1 MARAC
6 DDVPTASWWTVGGR
20 SFPSELEDAMTA
32 TAENNPDVAVVGAG
46 IAGASIATVLAR
58 GGVEVLLLERQGG
71 YRDRVRG
78 EYMAT
83 WGVLEARALG
93 LEDVIRSTQAVDARY
108 SVGYDELCTPSAAEE
123 AKTDRSTIF
132 PGVPGPLCASH
143 PGMCQ
148 ALAEDAVRSGT
159 ELVRGVT
166 EVRVQTGRRPSLT
179 YLNGAEREVRP
190 RLIIGADGRTST
202 VRRQSGI
209 HLNKAPATHVVAGL
223 LVEGASR
230 WPDDE
235 CTPGGVEGD
244 LEFYVFPQGDGC
256 LRLYTCHANEQA
268 GRWAGRAGAQRFVEA
283 FAGLRSIP
291 ESRGLGDVTPA
302 GPCGTFS
309 GEQAWCDEPYAAGVV
324 LLGDAG
330 GYDDPV
336 TGQGLSLAL
345 RDVGQLSGQ
354 LLASADWTVAA
365 LRQYGEQ
372 RAERLRRM
380 RRVSTTFAALM
391 TTFTD
396 AGRARRERFYAASDA
411 GQEEVRMALGA
422 ISRGPDRLPSEAF
435 TDQLHESLLA

>member
-1 MARAC
+1 MR
-6 DDVPTASWWTVGGR
+6 VS
-20 SFPSELEDAMTA
+20 
-32 TAENNPDVAVVGAG
+32 NPDVVVVGAG
-46 IAGASIATVLAR
+46 IAGASIAAVLAR
-58 GGVEVLLLERQGG
+58 SGVEVLVLERQRE

-78 EYMAT
+78 EYMQP
-83 WGVLEARALG
+83 WGVLEAQALG
-93 LEDVIRSTQAVDARY
+93 LEEVIRSTQAVDARY
-108 SVGYDELCTPSAAEE
+108 SVYYDELSHPSAAEE
-123 AKTDRSTIF
+123 AKSDRSATIF
-132 PGVPGPLCASH
+132 PGVRGGLCASH
-143 PGMCQ
+143 PKACQ
-148 ALAEDAVRSGT
+148 ALADDAVRSGA

-166 EVRVQTGRRPSLT
+166 EVRVQTGRRPSIT
-179 YLNGAEREVRP
+179 FLNGTEREVRP

-209 HLNKAPATHVVAGL
+209 HLNKAPATHVVTGL

-235 CTPGGVEGD
+235 FTPGGVEDD
-244 LEFYVFPQGDGC
+244 LEFYVFPQGDGR

-268 GRWAGRAGAQRFVEA
+268 TRWAGRAGAQRLVEA

-291 ESRGLGDVTPA
+291 ESRGLGDVRPA

-309 GEQAWCDEPYAAGVV
+309 GDQTWCDDPCADGVV

-336 TGQGLSLAL
+336 TGQGLSLAM
-345 RDVGQLSGQ
+345 RDVRHLSEL
-354 LLASADWTVAA
+354 LLASGDWTVAA
-365 LRQYGEQ
+365 LRPYGEQ

-380 RRVSTTFAALM
+380 RRVSKTFAALM

-396 AGRARRERFYAASDA
+396 AGRARRDRFYAASSA
-411 GQEEVRMALGA
+411 SQEDIRIALGA
-422 ISRGPDRLPSEAF
+422 MSRGPDRLPSEAF

>member
-1 MARAC
+1 
-6 DDVPTASWWTVGGR
+6 
-20 SFPSELEDAMTA
+20 MTA
-32 TAENNPDVAVVGAG
+32 TAVNNPDVVIVGAG
-46 IAGASIATVLAR
+46 IAGTSIAAALAR
-58 GGVEVLLLERQGG
+58 GGVEVLLLERQDGH
-71 YRDRVRG
+71 RDRVRG
-78 EYMAT
+78 EYMAP

-108 SVGYDELCTPSAAEE
+108 SVYYDELSTPSAAER

-132 PGVPGPLCASH
+132 PGVQGPLCASH
-143 PGMCQ
+143 PRMCQ
-148 ALAEDAVRSGT
+148 ALAEDAVRSGAD
-159 ELVRGVT
+159 LVQGVAG
-166 EVRVQTGRRPSLT
+166 VRVQTGRRPSIT
-179 YLNGAEREVRP
+179 FLNGAEREVRP
-190 RLIIGADGRTST
+190 RLIIGADGRAST

-209 HLNKAPATHVVAGL
+209 HLNKVPATHVVSGL

-244 LEFYVFPQGDGC
+244 LEFYVFPQGDGH
-256 LRLYTCHANEQA
+256 LRLYTCQANEQA

-309 GEQAWCDEPYAAGVV
+309 GEQTCCDEPYAEGVV

-345 RDVGQLSGQ
+345 RDVRQLSGL
-354 LLASADWTVAA
+354 LLASRDWTMAA

-380 RRVSTTFAALM
+380 RRVYKTFAALM

-396 AGRARRERFYAASDA
+396 AGRARRDRFYAASDA
-411 GQEEVRMALGA
+411 GQEEVRMAMGA
-422 ISRGPDRLPSEAF
+422 LSRGPDRMPSEAF

>member
-1 MARAC
+1 MRA
-6 DDVPTASWWTVGGR
+6 G
-20 SFPSELEDAMTA
+20 
-32 TAENNPDVAVVGAG
+32 NPDVVVVGAG
-46 IAGASIATVLAR
+46 IAGSSIAAVLAR
-58 GGVEVLLLERQGG
+58 GGAEVLLLERQRE

-78 EYMAT
+78 EYMQP
-83 WGVLEARALG
+83 WGVLEAQALG

-108 SVGYDELCTPSAAEE
+108 SVYYDELSVPSAAEE
-123 AKTDRSTIF
+123 AKSDRSSTIF
-132 PGVPGPLCASH
+132 PGVRGGLCASH
-143 PGMCQ
+143 PKACQ
-148 ALAEDAVRSGT
+148 ALAEDAVRSGA

-166 EVRVQTGRRPSLT
+166 EVRVQTGKRPSIT
-179 YLNGAEREVRP
+179 FLNGAEREVRP

-202 VRRQSGI
+202 ARRQSGI

-244 LEFYVFPQGDGC
+244 LDFYVFQQGDGC

-330 GYDDPV
+330 GYDDPI

-345 RDVGQLSGQ
+345 RDVGQLSGL

-391 TTFTD
+391 TTFTE

-411 GQEEVRMALGA
+411 GQEEVRIALGA
-422 ISRGPDRLPSEAF
+422 LSRGPDRMPIDAF

>member
-1 MARAC
+1 MSSR
-6 DDVPTASWWTVGGR
+6 V
-20 SFPSELEDAMTA
+20 
-32 TAENNPDVAVVGAG
+32 NNPDVVVVGAG
-46 IAGASIATVLAR
+46 IAGASIAAVLAR
-58 GGVEVLLLERQGG
+58 GGVEVLLLERQHG

-93 LEDVIRSTQAVDARY
+93 LEDAIRSTQAVDACY
-108 SVGYDELCTPSAAEE
+108 SVNYDELSAPSAAEK

-132 PGVPGPLCASH
+132 PGVQGPLCASH
-143 PGMCQ
+143 PGTCQ
-148 ALAEDAVRSGT
+148 ALAEDAVRSGA
-159 ELVRGVT
+159 ELVRDVA
-166 EVRVQTGRRPSLT
+166 EVRVQTGRRPSIAF
-179 YLNGAEREVRP
+179 LNGAEREVRP
-190 RLIIGADGRTST
+190 RLIIGADGRAST

-209 HLNKAPATHVVAGL
+209 HIDKVPATHVVAGL

-230 WPDDE
+230 WPDNE
-235 CTPGGVEGD
+235 FTPGGVEGD
-244 LEFYVFPQGDGC
+244 LEFYVFPQGDGR

-309 GEQAWCDEPYAAGVV
+309 GEQTWCDEPYAEGVV

-345 RDVGQLSGQ
+345 RDVRQLSGL
-354 LLASADWTVAA
+354 LLASGDWAVAA

-380 RRVSTTFAALM
+380 RRVSKTFAALM

-396 AGRARRERFYAASDA
+396 AGRARRDRFYAASGA

-422 ISRGPDRLPSEAF
+422 LSRGPDRMPSEAF
-435 TDQLHESLLA
+435 TDELHESLLA

>member
-1 MARAC
+1 MSSR
-6 DDVPTASWWTVGGR
+6 V
-20 SFPSELEDAMTA
+20 
-32 TAENNPDVAVVGAG
+32 NNPDVVVVGAG
-46 IAGASIATVLAR
+46 IAGASIAAVLAR
-58 GGVEVLLLERQGG
+58 GGVEVLLLERQHG

-93 LEDVIRSTQAVDARY
+93 LEDAIR
-108 SVGYDELCTPSAAEE
+108 
-123 AKTDRSTIF
+123 
-132 PGVPGPLCASH
+132 
-143 PGMCQ
+143 
-148 ALAEDAVRSGT
+148 
-159 ELVRGVT
+159 
-166 EVRVQTGRRPSLT
+166 
-179 YLNGAEREVRP
+179 
-190 RLIIGADGRTST
+190 ADGRAST

-209 HLNKAPATHVVAGL
+209 HIDKVPATHVVAGL

-230 WPDDE
+230 WPDNE
-235 CTPGGVEGD
+235 FTPGGVEGD
-244 LEFYVFPQGDGC
+244 LEFYVFPQGDGR

-309 GEQAWCDEPYAAGVV
+309 GEQTWCDEPYAEGVV

-345 RDVGQLSGQ
+345 RDVRQLSGL
-354 LLASADWTVAA
+354 LLASGDWAVAA

-380 RRVSTTFAALM
+380 RRVSKTFAALM

-396 AGRARRERFYAASDA
+396 AGRARRDRFYAASGA

-422 ISRGPDRLPSEAF
+422 LSRGPDRMPSEAF
-435 TDQLHESLLA
+435 TDELHESLLA